1 MTVMLRR
8 NDSLHQSDQCSRCA
22 AIDLMSRKWQ
32 SLGGAAGILGD
43 SMGPAEQVPWK
54 EGYYARYEHG
64 RMFSRR
70 GVRPC
75 VVLFA
80 HPIYN
85 CWVSQGG
92 VTGPLGFPTSDE
104 RPNSGGGIDQDFEHG
119 LIHWDGDRETST
131 TRPVY
136 TGPTAERDP
145 RTLVHTHLR
154 RAVAGGNH
162 PGPAPSAG

>member
-64 RMFSRR
+64 RMFWRR

-75 VVLFA
+75 AVLFA

-119 LIHWDGDRETST
+119 LIHWDGDRETT
-131 TRPVY
+131 THA
-136 TGPTAERDP
+136 TGLHWSHHEGTPDTGAHPPTPTQPSGD
-145 RTLVHTHLR
+145 
-154 RAVAGGNH
+154 H
-162 PGPAPSAG
+162 PGPAASAA